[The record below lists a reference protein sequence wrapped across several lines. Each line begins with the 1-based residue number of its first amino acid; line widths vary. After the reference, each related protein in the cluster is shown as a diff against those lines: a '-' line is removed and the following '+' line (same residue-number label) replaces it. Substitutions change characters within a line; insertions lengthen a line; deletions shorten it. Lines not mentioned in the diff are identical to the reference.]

1 VWNDLTWSDVDP
13 AGRGFLV
20 LDPNVTVS
28 LAGFDGSD
36 DLDKRDQRTEDETLP
51 RWFAGL
57 SSADL
62 AYLLFQVPVMVAV
75 HAKEMVP
82 R

>member
-1 VWNDLTWSDVDP
+1 VDP
-13 AGRGFLV
+13 TGRGFLV
-20 LDPNVTVS
+20 LDPGVTVS

-36 DLDKRDQRTEDETLP
+36 DDFEKADQRAEDENQP
-51 RWFAGL
+51 PWSAGL